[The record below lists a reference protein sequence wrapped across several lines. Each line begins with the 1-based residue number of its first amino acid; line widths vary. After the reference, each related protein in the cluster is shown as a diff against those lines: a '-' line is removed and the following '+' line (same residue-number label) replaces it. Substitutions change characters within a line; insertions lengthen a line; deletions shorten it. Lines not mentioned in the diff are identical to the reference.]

1 MLFEAA
7 ELILA
12 EAARLDEELDKVE
25 KAGGDHGGGDGRRLQ
40 VLRHLLDD
48 VLQTSSWPTSSSSRN
63 ALCQKILKRTRRWHR
78 SFSRNMETTALHVP
92 REGFGMRA
100 PPGPG
105 RAT

>member
-48 VLQTSSWPTSSSSRN
+48 VLQTSLWSSSS
-63 ALCQKILKRTRRWHR
+63 
-78 SFSRNMETTALHVP
+78 S
-92 REGFGMRA
+92 GA
-100 PPGPG
+100 PPVC
-105 RAT
+105 